1 MSEPKRD
8 VEHRRKFKRHPVRW
22 KAAMVFDSADGKPVL
37 HTHTLDLSAGGTAI
51 QCDYADLVGTSVTLL
66 LARPANPGAEAPKLL
81 KMPARV
87 VSSAHLP
94 AESGFRYGLRFVPL
108 EDEDLGAFAK
118 LIAAAATT
126 APATATVATAAP
138 GAEETPLFDAA
149 PGGLLAQLRQAA
161 AAKLAEERQK
171 PDAEEQNARVGA
183 ALERAY
189 RHLKNFAQPFVAEKP
204 PYGKEYSIV
213 GMPKFDGMKWE
224 QCDVDFHAL
233 EVSAS
238 RKLFDK
244 VTMNYRLSAGKELR
258 VTREIPSDAKLKQ
271 LLEDTGVA
279 FTNLGERNERGTVVK
294 TTFVVPCEVK
304 ANLQL
309 LANFDSGRL
318 LLKMRNVE
326 HFGTVEHVLAP
337 ESVTDESL
345 AELTRLILG
354 ESRRIGPLLLKDA

>member
-1 MSEPKRD
+1 MSERKQD

-22 KAAMVFDSADGKPVL
+22 KAAVVFNSADGKPVL
-37 HTHTLDLSAGGTAI
+37 HTQTLDLSAGGTAI

-94 AESGFRYGLRFVPL
+94 AESGFRYGLRFVPS

-126 APATATVATAAP
+126 APATTAAP
-138 GAEETPLFDAA
+138 VGEETPAFDAA

-161 AAKLAEERQK
+161 AAKLAEDKKK
-171 PDAEEQNARVGA
+171 PDTEEQNALVGA

-189 RHLKNFAQPFVAEKP
+189 RHLKNFAQPFVAGKP
-204 PYGKEYSIV
+204 PYGREYSIA
-213 GMPKFDGMKWE
+213 GMTKFDGLKWE
-224 QCDVDFHAL
+224 ECDVDFHAR
-233 EVSAS
+233 EVSATK
-238 RKLFDK
+238 KLFDR
-244 VTMNYRLSAGKELR
+244 VTLIYRLSAGKELR

-271 LLEDTGVA
+271 LLLDTGVA
-279 FTNLGERNERGTVVK
+279 FTTQGERNERGTVVK
-294 TTFVVPCEVK
+294 TTFVVPCEIK
-304 ANLQL
+304 ASLQL
-309 LANFDSGRL
+309 LANFDSGKL

-326 HFGTVEHVLAP
+326 HFGTVEHVIAP

-345 AELTRLILG
+345 SELTRLILG
-354 ESRRIGPLLLKDA
+354 EARRIGPLLLKDA